1 MQFCKSMT
9 TIEGSLEPLCRL
21 DHSGTRCRRVT
32 MRSRSLV
39 SASSRALV
47 SCPDVKGEDDTHFV
61 RSSDCTCAS
70 FSDIAMMID
79 GFYL

>member
-1 MQFCKSMT
+1 
-9 TIEGSLEPLCRL
+9 
-21 DHSGTRCRRVT
+21 